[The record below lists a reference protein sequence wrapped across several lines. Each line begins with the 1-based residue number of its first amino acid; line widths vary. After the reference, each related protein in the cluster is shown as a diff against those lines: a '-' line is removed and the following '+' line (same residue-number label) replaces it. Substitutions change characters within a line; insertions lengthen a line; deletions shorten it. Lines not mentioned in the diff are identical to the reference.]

1 MSDIIFTGRAIPGSL
16 SLYLVLDDRRRN
28 STPDVRLVG
37 RLLVIG
43 IDAEKNKSA

>member
-1 MSDIIFTGRAIPGSL
+1 MSDIMFTGRAIPGFL
-16 SLYLVLDDRRRN
+16 FLYLVLDDRRRN